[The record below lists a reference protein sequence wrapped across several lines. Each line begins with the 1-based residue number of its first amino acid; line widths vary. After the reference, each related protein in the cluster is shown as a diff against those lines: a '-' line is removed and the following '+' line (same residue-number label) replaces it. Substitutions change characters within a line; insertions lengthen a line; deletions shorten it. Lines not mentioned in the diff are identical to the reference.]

1 MTIDMQESY
10 LGRWV
15 PMSNSDVLRQL
26 KSHFEQELND
36 GFARRIVIWH
46 DPEGEFA
53 EDFAA
58 LADDPSAL
66 ADAMDR
72 PLHCVDVH
80 DGNTFET
87 KLDVCR
93 RLQGDDFLLYR
104 RRARAQLE
112 DDWLADVEMYAEHFQ
127 ADYISLLI
135 QDLGAED
142 SPEVR
147 SCLQQLKSFF
157 ASKER
162 TSKFRKAIAAP
173 QSAGDIVRGVLSVL
187 LGAQSADAAALI
199 KKYLMLYDEVVY
211 TPEIVDEQLEALRKH
226 GVCDLFARLVK
237 STVGYDDDLSN
248 FGLFAAH
255 LLVTALSAT
264 MPEQALAG
272 LETHISKGNAQ
283 FCLGI
288 VREWMSSK
296 DENDVFVLHAICRD
310 VEAEL
315 HLQKRFQSA
324 PLEQLLESDVFPSID
339 ESILNDLMSSLAQ
352 GADRRDEAKKIIQ
365 TRRDMGWHES
375 MRPYYDCV
383 THAVEMQDFQR
394 THLSAFEETSAAAVW
409 KCYTQD
415 WWRMDASYRQFLKC
429 FSDAISTG
437 VSALDDSVRELA
449 DWVDRV
455 YTNWFL
461 AGANANWVS
470 VSKASWES
478 AGFIEG
484 ISRQRR
490 FYDEIVAYEFNA
502 AKRVMVVISDGMRYE
517 VAQQL
522 ADELERQTRGQASV
536 EAMQSV
542 FPSITQFGMASLL
555 PHKRLNYSE
564 ASGEIL
570 VDGMPTKSI
579 SDRQEVLRSSG
590 KASAAI
596 QYVDLLQMSSAE
608 RKAFAADLDLIYVYH
623 NVIDAA
629 GHGETSGQS
638 VFDACEDAV
647 DNVVALV
654 RAAVNVMGVG
664 RVLVTSDHG
673 FLYTRSDIPEVDQ
686 ASRKEVSGSIEKVE
700 RRFLI
705 ADPDATSEVFINMDM
720 EDIDGGAYTWWA
732 PRDCIRI
739 KCPGSKNYVHGGV
752 SLQELCV
759 PVVKFRNLRSG
770 SKAYVEQEFAQI
782 QLLNTDRRVTS
793 AVFFLNFY
801 QKDRVAG
808 KVLPCEYELSFTDGS
823 GNAVSDTCIVRA
835 DSASERNEDRKMR
848 VRFALK
854 SDRTWSSSDPYYL
867 VVRNKQTGETCWTEE
882 FRIEIAFAPAIDFG
896 F

>member
-1 MTIDMQESY
+1 MNENIK
-10 LGRWV
+10 
-15 PMSNSDVLRQL
+15 
-26 KSHFEQELND
+26 KSIMDRFAEPLPSSV
-36 GFARRIVIWH
+36 ARRIVIWH
-46 DPEGEFA
+46 DPDGEFA
-53 EDFAA
+53 EDFAGIF
-58 LADDPSAL
+58 DDPSEIQ
-66 ADAMDR
+66 DTTDR
-72 PLHCVDVH
+72 PLRCVDIH

-93 RLQGDDFLLYR
+93 RFQKDDFLLYR
-104 RRARAQLE
+104 RRAWAQL
-112 DDWLADVEMYAEHFQ
+112 DGDWLADIEMYAEHFQ

-135 QDLGAED
+135 RELAAED

-147 SCLQQLKSFF
+147 SSLQQMKSFF
-157 ASKER
+157 ASKDR
-162 TSKFRKAIAAP
+162 VSRFRKAIPSPRNA
-173 QSAGDIVRGVLSVL
+173 SDIVCGAICVL
-187 LGAQSADAAALI
+187 LGADSADVACLV
-199 KKYLMLYDEVVY
+199 KTYLTLYDEAECR
-211 TPEIVDEQLEALRKH
+211 PDIVEEKLDLLRKH
-226 GVCDLFARLVK
+226 HVFEPFARLVK
-237 STVGYDDDLSN
+237 SAVGYDDDLSN
-248 FGLFAAH
+248 LGLLAAH

-272 LETHISKGNAQ
+272 LESRISKGNAQ

-288 VREWMSSK
+288 VREWMSSNNDN
-296 DENDVFVLHAICRD
+296 DEFVLHAICKD
-310 VEAEL
+310 VEAEM
-315 HLQKRFQSA
+315 HLEKRFQNV
-324 PLEQLLESDVFPSID
+324 PVEQLLESDVFPSID
-339 ESILNDLMSSLAQ
+339 EAILNDLMSSLAQ
-352 GADRRDEAKKIIQ
+352 GADRRDEARRIVQ
-365 TRRDMGWHES
+365 TRRDMGWHNTMS
-375 MRPYYDCV
+375 PYYDCV
-383 THAVEMQDFQR
+383 SHAVEMQDFQR
-394 THLSAFEETSAAAVW
+394 THLSAFEVGSAVDVW
-409 KCYTQD
+409 KSYTQD
-415 WWRMDASYRQFLKC
+415 WWRMDFSYRRFLKC
-429 FSDAISTG
+429 YSEAISIG

-449 DWVDRV
+449 AWVDRV
-455 YTNWFL
+455 YANWFL
-461 AGANANWVS
+461 ARSNANWVS
-470 VSKASWES
+470 AGKDAWES
-478 AGFIEG
+478 VGYIDG
-484 ISRQRR
+484 IRRQRS
-490 FYDEIVAYEFNA
+490 FYDDVVAYELNA
-502 AKRVMVVISDGMRYE
+502 AKRVMVIISDGMRYE

-536 EAMQSV
+536 DAMQSV
-542 FPSITQFGMASLL
+542 FPSITQFGMALLL

-596 QYVDLLQMSSAE
+596 QYVDLLQMSRAE
-608 RKAFAADLDLIYVYH
+608 RKAFAADLELIYVYH

-647 DNVVALV
+647 NNVVALV
-654 RAAVNVMGVG
+654 RAAVNDMGVG

-705 ADPDATSEVFINMDM
+705 ADPNATSEVFINMDM

-770 SKAYVEQEFAQI
+770 SKGYVEQEFAQI

-808 KVLPCEYELSFTDGS
+808 KVLPCDYELLFTDGS
-823 GNAVSDTCIVRA
+823 GNAVSDTCVVRA
-835 DSASERNEDRKMR
+835 DSASERNEDRQMR

-854 SDRTWSSSDPYYL
+854 SGRSWSSADPYYL
-867 VVRNKQTGETCWTEE
+867 VVRNKQTGETCWMEE
-882 FRIEIAFAPAIDFG
+882 FQIEISFAPAVDFG